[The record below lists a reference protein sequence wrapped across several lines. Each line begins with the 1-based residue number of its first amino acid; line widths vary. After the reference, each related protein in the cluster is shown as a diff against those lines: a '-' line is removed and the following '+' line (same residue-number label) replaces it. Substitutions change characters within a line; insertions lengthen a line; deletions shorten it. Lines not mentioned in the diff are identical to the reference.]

1 MSQFVELLD
10 QLSRSGATSL
20 LILLAASAGFIAII
34 RNWRLTLPVMII
46 QYVLVGI
53 LLARVIEPSVALIK
67 PLAGAIVCFTLSI
80 AAQRVDTQRAQRGE
94 SVAVQRLRQ
103 PNWQRLPAQILL
115 RAIVAVLMLT
125 AAFGATLRFPLP
137 GQYRELGFGAYMLLG
152 LGVLIIATASEAL
165 NIGLGVLMLI
175 SGMEMGYTPLEPSI
189 SVSVLLG
196 FMTLLVGLAIAY
208 LTLADG
214 APSAP
219 EDEALAPPEPVQPS
233 LL

>member
-10 QLSRSGATSL
+10 QLSRSGATTL

-80 AAQRVDTQRAQRGE
+80 AAQRVDTQRAYGE
-94 SVAVQRLRQ
+94 SVAMQRLRQ
-103 PNWQRLPAQILL
+103 PNWQRMPAQILL
-115 RAIVAVLMLT
+115 RAIAAVLILT
-125 AAFGATLRFPLP
+125 AAIGATLRFPLP
-137 GQYRELGFGAYMLLG
+137 GQFRELGFGAYMLIG

-175 SGMEMGYTPLEPSI
+175 SGLELGYTPLEPSI

-219 EDEALAPPEPVQPS
+219 EDESLAQPEPAQPT